1 MVNVI
6 NVIIDIYGKPDEIRV
21 ELARELKKNAKEREE
36 LTKSI
41 AQTTKAHEEYKT
53 LLQTEFGLTNVS
65 RTDILRYKLYKELES
80 CGYKTL
86 YSNTYISREKLF
98 SKEFDIEHIIVNSTL
113 AVSNIRNRTYT
124 NCEVYLIDYGY
135 GNFKEKIHF
144 ME

>member
-53 LLQTEFGLTNVS
+53 LFTELSLFNQCKVLIFCVTNFTRS
-65 RTDILRYKLYKELES
+65 
-80 CGYKTL
+80 
-86 YSNTYISREKLF
+86 
-98 SKEFDIEHIIVNSTL
+98 
-113 AVSNIRNRTYT
+113 
-124 NCEVYLIDYGY
+124 
-135 GNFKEKIHF
+135 
-144 ME
+144 